1 MSKSPFFQ
9 ANSGCSPKASVT
21 LPWLRAVATTR
32 SPRARAFL
40 VISVPK
46 PRDTPVLNQTVR
58 SAKLGSFE
66 EVVPLSRRETARY

>member
-1 MSKSPFFQ
+1 VLAEGFGHTPV
-9 ANSGCSPKASVT
+9 APGCRDDT
-21 LPWLRAVATTR
+21 VAA
-32 SPRARAFL
+32 RARAFL

-46 PRDTPVLNQTVR
+46 PRDTPVRNQTVR

>member
-1 MSKSPFFQ
+1 VAP
-9 ANSGCSPKASVT
+9 GCRDDT
-21 LPWLRAVATTR
+21 VAA
-32 SPRARAFL
+32 RARAFL

-58 SAKLGSFE
+58 AAKLGSFE